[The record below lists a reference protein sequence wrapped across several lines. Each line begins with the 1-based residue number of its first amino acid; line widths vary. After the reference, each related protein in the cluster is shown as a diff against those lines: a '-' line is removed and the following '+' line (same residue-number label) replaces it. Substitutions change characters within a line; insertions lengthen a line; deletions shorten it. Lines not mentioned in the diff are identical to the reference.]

1 LYSDGVRYFTVDDVR
16 TRKDEVRKAK
26 KSKSKERGEREVKQK
41 EEKKKDLTLSSSC
54 IDDAFIKEKRSKSF
68 SRSTP
73 DPDINHGR
81 SVSRTRQIDVPQLP
95 FKDKSLND
103 KEDKIASS
111 TLKGRQASFH
121 DSSKHE
127 HEGRRQEEE
136 KKSPVS
142 TLVFLYRCCCYQ
154 VQHRQ

>member
-1 LYSDGVRYFTVDDVR
+1 LYSGGVRYFTVDDVC

-41 EEKKKDLTLSSSC
+41 EEKKKDPTLSSSC
-54 IDDAFIKEKRSKSF
+54 IDVAFIKEKRSKLF

-73 DPDINHGR
+73 DINHGC

-111 TLKGRQASFH
+111 TLKGRQA
-121 DSSKHE
+121 
-127 HEGRRQEEE
+127 GII
-136 KKSPVS
+136 P
-142 TLVFLYRCCCYQ
+142 
-154 VQHRQ
+154 

>member
-1 LYSDGVRYFTVDDVR
+1 MKSGRQ
-16 TRKDEVRKAK
+16 RKANPRNVV
-26 KSKSKERGEREVKQK
+26 SARSGRRRRRKE
-41 EEKKKDLTLSSSC
+41 DPTLSSSC
-54 IDDAFIKEKRSKSF
+54 IDVAFIKEKRSKSF

-81 SVSRTRQIDVPQLP
+81 SVSRARQIDVPQLP
-95 FKDKSLND
+95 FKDKSLSD

-136 KKSPVS
+136 MNLLWKNKLEINMSPAIL
-142 TLVFLYRCCCYQ
+142 TLSVLTLRM
-154 VQHRQ
+154 